1 VAGLTVPDSDDN
13 LRGVHVELRDISKSF
28 GGTHAL
34 EGVSLTIGRGSIH
47 ALVGE
52 NGAGKSTLGKIISG
66 VHAQDHGQLLLNGEP
81 VRFHS
86 PRDAISRAV
95 ILIAQELAVVPS
107 LTVAQ
112 NVFLGVEPAKAG
124 FQNRRELRR
133 RYAELAA
140 SVGFELDGDANAG
153 ALRTADQQKVEIM
166 RALCRN
172 AQLIVMDEPTAA
184 LSRPDVEALH
194 KVIRQLARNGTTVVL
209 VSHFL
214 GEVLELADE
223 VTILRDGRLVQT
235 GPAAGQTEES
245 LMAAMLGRSFDATF
259 PPKRSAAAD
268 APVVLSVRDLV
279 APGVH
284 DVSFDLR
291 AGEILGLAGL
301 VGAGRSEVARAIYRA
316 NRVHAGTVTVT
327 AGTATATAGTV
338 SGGTVTAGRATAGG
352 QAAGTVALTGSPRTA
367 LRAGV
372 AMIPE
377 SRKEQ
382 GLLLGRSVL
391 ENVSLSNLAAVSRAG
406 LVRPGPERRSVR
418 NVLTRVDVRGGGPSM
433 RAAALSGG
441 NQQKLLFGRS
451 LLRDPRVLI
460 ADEPTRGVDVGAKR
474 AIYELLTS
482 LTASGLGVLLISSD
496 VEEILG
502 LAHRVLVM
510 RGGRVAAEL
519 AGDGVTEAAILGA
532 AFGGVS
538 PRPHSPSPGPH
549 SPSPGPHSPSPG
561 PHSPSPGPHSPS
573 PRHEDVRK
581 APPQ

>member
-1 VAGLTVPDSDDN
+1 MAGLIVPDAVN
-13 LRGVHVELRDISKSF
+13 LQGAHVELRDISKSF
-28 GGTHAL
+28 GGTRAL
-34 EGVSLTIGRGSIH
+34 EGVSLTVGRGSIH

-52 NGAGKSTLGKIISG
+52 NGAGKSTLGKIIAG
-66 VHAQDHGQLLLNGEP
+66 ALAPDRGQLLLDGEP

-86 PRDAISRAV
+86 PRDAIARGV
-95 ILIAQELAVVPS
+95 ILIAQELAIVPS
-107 LTVAQ
+107 LTVEQ
-112 NVFLGVEPAKAG
+112 NVFLGVEPRQAG
-124 FQNRRELRR
+124 FQNRRGLRR
-133 RYAELAA
+133 KYAELAA

-153 ALRTADQQKVEIM
+153 SLRTADQQKVEIL

-194 KVIRQLARNGTTVVL
+194 KVIRQLARDGTTVVL

-214 GEVLELADE
+214 NEVLELADE

-235 GPAAGQTEES
+235 VPAGGQTEES

-259 PPKRSAAAD
+259 PAKHSAAAD

-279 APGVH
+279 APGVNG
-284 DVSFDLR
+284 VSFDLR

-301 VGAGRSEVARAIYRA
+301 VGAGRTEVARAIYRA
-316 NRVHAGTVTVT
+316 NRV
-327 AGTATATAGTV
+327 
-338 SGGTVTAGRATAGG
+338 SGGTVSVAGEGT
-352 QAAGTVALTGSPRTA
+352 GTVALTGTPRA
-367 LRAGV
+367 VMRAGV

-382 GLLLGRSVL
+382 GLLLTRSVL
-391 ENVSLSNLAAVSRAG
+391 ENVSLANLTAVSTAG
-406 LVRPGPERRSVR
+406 LVRPGPERRTAR
-418 NVLTRVDVRGGGPSM
+418 GVLTRVDVRGTGPGQVVS
-433 RAAALSGG
+433 ALSGG

-482 LTASGLGVLLISSD
+482 LTGGGLGVLLISSD

-519 AGDGVTEAAILGA
+519 TGDEVTEAAILGA
-532 AFGGVS
+532 AFGATEKG
-538 PRPHSPSPGPH
+538 
-549 SPSPGPHSPSPG
+549 
-561 PHSPSPGPHSPS
+561 
-573 PRHEDVRK
+573 
-581 APPQ
+581 A

>member
-1 VAGLTVPDSDDN
+1 VAGLIVPDSATS
-13 LRGVHVELRDISKSF
+13 LQGVHVELRDISKSF
-28 GGTHAL
+28 GGTRAL

-66 VHAQDHGQLLLNGEP
+66 AHTPDQGQLLLNGEL

-86 PRDAISRAV
+86 PRDAIAHGV

-112 NVFLGVEPAKAG
+112 NVFLGVEPRQAG

-133 RYAELAA
+133 RYTELTA

-153 ALRTADQQKVEIM
+153 SLRTADQQKVEIL

-235 GPAAGQTEES
+235 VPAARQTEGS
-245 LMAAMLGRSFDATF
+245 LMAAMLGRSLDSTF
-259 PPKRSAAAD
+259 PPKQLAAAD

-279 APGVH
+279 APGVRG
-284 DVSFDLR
+284 VSFDLR

-316 NRVHAGTVTVT
+316 NRVIGGTVTVST
-327 AGTATATAGTV
+327 GTV
-338 SGGTVTAGRATAGG
+338 RT
-352 QAAGTVALTGSPRTA
+352 LTGSPRTA
-367 LRAGV
+367 MRAGV
-372 AMIPE
+372 ALIPE

-391 ENVSLSNLAAVSRAG
+391 ENVSLSSLAAVSRAG
-406 LVRPGPERRSVR
+406 LVRPGTERRTVR
-418 NVLTRVDVRGGGPSM
+418 DVLTRVDVRGGGQSV

-482 LTASGLGVLLISSD
+482 LTADGLGVLLISSD
-496 VEEILG
+496 VEEMLG

-510 RGGRVAAEL
+510 RGGRIAAEL
-519 AGDGVTEAAILGA
+519 TGDAVTEAAILGA
-532 AFGGVS
+532 AFGTES
-538 PRPHSPSPGPH
+538 SR
-549 SPSPGPHSPSPG
+549 
-561 PHSPSPGPHSPS
+561 
-573 PRHEDVRK
+573 RENDVQRG
-581 APPQ
+581 AE

>member
-1 VAGLTVPDSDDN
+1 VAGLIVPDSDTN
-13 LRGVHVELRDISKSF
+13 LQGAHVELQDISKSF
-28 GGTHAL
+28 GGTRAL

-66 VHAQDHGQLLLNGEP
+66 VHTPDSGQILLDGEL

-86 PRDAISRAV
+86 PRDAISRGV

-112 NVFLGVEPAKAG
+112 NVFLGVEPRQAG

-133 RYAELAA
+133 RYTELAA
-140 SVGFELDGDANAG
+140 SVGFALTGDANAG
-153 ALRTADQQKVEIM
+153 SLRTADQQKVEIL

-194 KVIRQLARNGTTVVL
+194 KVIRQLARSGTTVVL

-223 VTILRDGRLVQT
+223 VTILRDGRLVHT
-235 GPAAGQTEES
+235 VPAAGQTEGS
-245 LMAAMLGRSFDATF
+245 LMAAMLGRSLDATF
-259 PPKRSAAAD
+259 PPKQLAAAD
-268 APVVLSVRDLV
+268 APVALSVRDLV

-284 DVSFDLR
+284 GVSFDVR

-316 NRVHAGTVTVT
+316 NRVNGGTVTVS
-327 AGTATATAGTV
+327 AAAAAATD
-338 SGGTVTAGRATAGG
+338 TAGG
-352 QAAGTVALTGSPRTA
+352 QAKPAIAVTGSPRTA
-367 LRAGV
+367 MRAGV

-391 ENVSLSNLAAVSRAG
+391 ENVSLSNLAAVSQAG

-418 NVLTRVDVRGGGPSM
+418 EVLTRVDVRGGGQSV

-474 AIYELLTS
+474 AIYELLAS

-510 RGGRVAAEL
+510 RGGQIAAEL
-519 AGDGVTEAAILGA
+519 TGEEVTEAKILGA
-532 AFGGVS
+532 AFGTTGN
-538 PRPHSPSPGPH
+538 GAAQKQE
-549 SPSPGPHSPSPG
+549 
-561 PHSPSPGPHSPS
+561 
-573 PRHEDVRK
+573 HE
-581 APPQ
+581 